1 MQLGELL
8 DRIRDYYLQR
18 LRAELRE
25 APKPIA
31 EPAFRKKDG
40 SLAREGPLE
49 LPLRGD
55 LYAHGE
61 MIAVDTEKMLAFDA
75 LEFHWTEELAVTLEP
90 FKWNELSLELT
101 GLGSCVD
108 WDPLADWFEK
118 WFDGDD
124 KLKPGPD
131 GLCGVVHFLS
141 DPEIQDDSIHFAIDL
156 GSAPVEA
163 FEELLDAVDALGAPR
178 VKIS

>member
-18 LRAELRE
+18 LRTELRE

-40 SLAREGPLE
+40 SLAREGPLS

-75 LEFHWTEELAVTLEP
+75 LEFPWTEDLTVDLEP
-90 FKWNELSLELT
+90 FKWNELTLHLA
-101 GLGSCVD
+101 GVGSCVD
-108 WDPLADWFEK
+108 WAPLTAWFEK

-124 KLKPGPD
+124 EREPGPD
-131 GLCGVVHFLS
+131 GLRGVLHFLS
-141 DPEIQDDSIHFAIDL
+141 DPETHDDEIRFMIDL

-163 FEELLDAVDALGAPR
+163 FEELLDAADALGAPR
-178 VKIS
+178 VRID

>member
-18 LRAELRE
+18 LRVELRE
-25 APKPIA
+25 APSPIA

-40 SLAREGPLE
+40 SLAREGPLS

-61 MIAVDTEKMLAFDA
+61 MIAVDTEKMLSFDA
-75 LEFHWTEELAVTLEP
+75 LQFHWTEALKVDLEP
-90 FKWNELSLELT
+90 FKWNELTLQLS
-101 GLGSCVD
+101 GVGSCVD
-108 WDPLADWFEK
+108 WAPLVDWFEK

-124 KLKPGPD
+124 QREPGPD

-141 DPEIQDDSIHFAIDL
+141 DPEIEDDAIRFAIDL

-178 VKIS
+178 VRIS